1 MSAKVG
7 FGLVRDRDGRPKID
21 DPSNLHPAIVAML
34 TPQERVDLGIWSGPM
49 ARDAQGIKRL
59 EKLADGY
66 RAVDSLVAVSEIYDG
81 PDYFKLPDRIDVP
94 LHGVIKLEITA

>member
-59 EKLADGY
+59 EKLEDGY
-66 RAVDSLVAVSEIYDG
+66 RAVDPLVAVSEIYDG